1 MLQQAMCKKLIPM
14 VAMGLLIS
22 GAAFAD
28 KKGRGNDDNHRGPPQ
43 QQRGED
49 RGSDSNIQITFNFG
63 EPDWRAVR
71 DYYDGPRFASTCPP
85 GLAKK
90 QNGCM
95 PPGQAKRWAKG
106 RALPREVLFYDLP
119 RDLIVLLPPPPPR
132 HRYVR
137 VDSDILLI
145 AIGTGMVLDGI
156 ENLGRR

>member
-1 MLQQAMCKKLIPM
+1 MLQQPAWKKLIPM
-14 VAMGLLIS
+14 VAVGLLIS
-22 GAAFAD
+22 GAALAE
-28 KKGRGNDDNHRGPPQ
+28 KKGRGHENDRGP

-49 RGSDSNIQITFNFG
+49 RGSDNNIQINFNFG

-71 DYYDGPRFASTCPP
+71 DYYDGPRFASKCPP

-90 QNGCM
+90 HNGCM

-106 RALPREVLFYDLP
+106 RPLPREVVFYEVP
-119 RDLIVLLPPPPPR
+119 RDLIVLLPAPPPR

-137 VDSDILLI
+137 VDSDILMI